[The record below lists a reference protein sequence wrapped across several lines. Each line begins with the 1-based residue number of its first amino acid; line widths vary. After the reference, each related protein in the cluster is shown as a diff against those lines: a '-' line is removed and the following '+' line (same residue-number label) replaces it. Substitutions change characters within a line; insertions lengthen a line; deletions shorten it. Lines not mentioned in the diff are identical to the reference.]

1 MKKIMS
7 LFLSLILVASLS
19 VTAFAVE
26 LKSFD
31 DVDPTRWSHSAIML
45 CVEKGAISGT
55 RTPDANGVGSFN
67 PTGKVTLGQFLA
79 VITRL
84 ACPDAI
90 KDTEG
95 HWALK
100 NYNAAVESGIIKS
113 TDFNSTADALNSTL
127 AREDMAFIMVGA
139 AKVNGEDLKVIDGI
153 ESIITDYNS
162 ISGSRKDAVLKC
174 YSNGL
179 IAGYSDG
186 SFGYADTM
194 TREQM
199 ATVVCR
205 LMEYQPRSEVKF
217 EEEKAPVV
225 QNGDYFYESGMVKRE
240 VQVDVVKDNFDNIR
254 LYKNSS
260 GELCVD
266 ISAVSLPKALADAGW
281 KLSIGI
287 LPLEKGSGLPMAT
300 NGSFT
305 LGSGESGSSVIKTG
319 NNRQGYE
326 AVKVSDFSNIM
337 VTMSLYHKDHTK
349 SESKIS
355 FKSVSDNTSVITGV
369 YVNASN
375 TKNEN
380 INMNVSSIY
389 SGLK

>member
-1 MKKIMS
+1 MKKIIS
-7 LFLSLILVASLS
+7 LMLSLALVASMS
-19 VTAFAVE
+19 VTAFAVAP
-26 LKSFD
+26 KSFD
-31 DVDPTRWSHSAIML
+31 DVATTRWSHNSIMI

-84 ACPDAI
+84 VCPDAI

-95 HWALK
+95 HWALR
-100 NYNAAVESGIIKS
+100 NYNAAVDSGIIKA
-113 TDFNSTADALNSTL
+113 TDFNSTADALNS
-127 AREDMAFIMVGA
+127 AISREDMAFIMVGA
-139 AKVNGEDLKVIDGI
+139 AKANGEELKAIDGI

-205 LMEYQPRSEVKF
+205 LMEYAPRGEVKF

-240 VQVDVVKDNFDNIR
+240 VQVDIVKDNFNNVR
-254 LYKNSS
+254 LYKNSN

-266 ISAVSLPKALADAGW
+266 VSAVSLPKALADAGW
-281 KLSIGI
+281 KLGVTVA
-287 LPLEKGSGLPMAT
+287 PLDISGVGMDIDSSWYLK
-300 NGSFT
+300 
-305 LGSGESGSSVIKTG
+305 SGESVSGHVVKLYGDTVGI
-319 NNRQGYE
+319 
-326 AVKVSDFSNIM
+326 KVSDFSQ
-337 VTMSLYHKDHTK
+337 VTVAMNLYHKDHTK
-349 SESKIS
+349 SESMIY
-355 FKSVSDNTSVITGV
+355 FKSISDKTNVVTGF
-369 YVNASN
+369 YRNASN

-380 INMNVSSIY
+380 ISMNVSSIY

>member
-113 TDFNSTADALNSTL
+113 TDFNSTADALNATL
-127 AREDMAFIMVGA
+127 SREDMAFIMVGA

-205 LMEYQPRSEVKF
+205 LMEYQPRAEVKF

-225 QNGDYFYESGMVKRE
+225 QNGDYFYESGMVKTE
-240 VQVDVVKDNFDNIR
+240 TQIAVVKDNFDNIR
-254 LYKNSS
+254 LYKNGN

-266 ISAVSLPKALADAGW
+266 VSAVSLPKALADAGW
-281 KLSIGI
+281 KLGVTVAPLDISGVPMDIDSGWYLSSGQSISNHVVKLYGDTIGI
-287 LPLEKGSGLPMAT
+287 
-300 NGSFT
+300 
-305 LGSGESGSSVIKTG
+305 
-319 NNRQGYE
+319 
-326 AVKVSDFSNIM
+326 KVSDFTK
-337 VTMSLYHKDHTK
+337 VTVSMNLYHKEHTDAK
-349 SESKIS
+349 AKIF
-355 FKSVSDNTSVITGV
+355 FKSISDTTNVITGT
-369 YVNASN
+369 YRNSPGL
-375 TKNEN
+375 KNEN
-380 INMNVSSIY
+380 INMNVSSVY

>member
-7 LFLSLILVASLS
+7 LFLSLVLVASMS
-19 VTAFAVE
+19 VTAFASGV
-26 LKSFD
+26 KSFD
-31 DVDPTRWSHSAIML
+31 DVDPTRWSHNAIMI

-84 ACPDAI
+84 VCPDAI

-100 NYNAAVESGIIKS
+100 NYNAAVESGVIKA
-113 TDFNSTADALNSTL
+113 TDFHSTADALNSTL

-139 AKVNGEDLKVIDGI
+139 AKVNGEELKAIDGI

-205 LMEYQPRSEVKF
+205 LMKYQPRAEVKF

-225 QNGDYFYESGMVKRE
+225 QNSDYFYESGMVKRE
-240 VQVDVVKDNFDNIR
+240 VQIDIVKDNFNNVR
-254 LYKNSS
+254 LYKNSN

-266 ISAVSLPKALADAGW
+266 VSAVSLPKELANAGW
-281 KLSIGI
+281 TLGVTVA
-287 LPLEKGSGLPMAT
+287 PLDISGVGMDID
-300 NGSFT
+300 SSWY
-305 LGSGESGSSVIKTG
+305 LGSGESVSNHVVKLYGDTVGI
-319 NNRQGYE
+319 
-326 AVKVSDFSNIM
+326 KVSDFSR
-337 VTMSLYHKDHTK
+337 VTVAMNLYHKDHMK
-349 SESKIS
+349 SQSMIYFTSIS
-355 FKSVSDNTSVITGV
+355 DKTNVVTGFYRYASNTV
-369 YVNASN
+369 YVNRKFGQSLI
-375 TKNEN
+375 EN
-380 INMNVSSIY
+380 
-389 SGLK
+389 